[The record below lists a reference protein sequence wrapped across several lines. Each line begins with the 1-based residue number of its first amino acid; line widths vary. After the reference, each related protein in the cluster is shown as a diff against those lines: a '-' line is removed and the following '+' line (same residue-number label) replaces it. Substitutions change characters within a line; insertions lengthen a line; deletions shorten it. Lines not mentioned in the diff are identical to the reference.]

1 MRYGFGLAALA
12 TAGLAGV
19 PAAADVSAED
29 VWASAMAPFEAL
41 NAEIAASPVRE
52 GDRLVVDDI
61 EIRFSFAEGRGRAIL
76 TTNGVVLEETGE
88 GTVRVQYPAETK
100 SIARLEFDGAEGA
113 PEAMVLTRE
122 LDGTAFEQ
130 VASGEPGDVTH
141 AFRTDALEQVMRLQ
155 MPEAA
160 GGADVRMT
168 ARITGSEG
176 TFRVTEGD
184 LLRIGGAFDYETII
198 LDSVTET
205 EMPGADGAPPVR
217 ATQETAQRMEGVA
230 MTFETALPKGT
241 LSLMNLS
248 EGLRDGLAF
257 SLTSTAAGT
266 SAETVMTTAEPGG
279 DPAGEAEM
287 FRQTYEVGQQ
297 EAALRLDAGGLSIE
311 GQAGGLT
318 VGMAAEVLP
327 VPMVLGLE
335 AIGYRYATPL
345 NRTEGPE
352 EAALA
357 LSLEGMTLGE
367 EAWAM
372 IDPGGALPRDP
383 ADLSVKA
390 TAAVELF
397 VGLLDFPSIAV
408 LEEQGEAPAAL
419 RGLTVQELAVAA
431 LGARLTG
438 EGALSFDEA
447 SGESQGG
454 FPEPEGVIELVLEGG
469 QALIDR
475 LVEARLLPEDQAAGA
490 RMMLGVFAVPGE
502 GEDVMTSTI
511 EMKPGG
517 VIEANGQRVR

>member
-1 MRYGFGLAALA
+1 MRIGFGLVAVA
-12 TAGLAGV
+12 TVGLAGM

-41 NAEIAASPVRE
+41 NAEIEASPVRE

-61 EIRFSFAEGRGRAIL
+61 EIRFDFAQGRGRLVL
-76 TTNGVVLEETGE
+76 TTNGMVLEEAGD
-88 GTVRVQYPAETK
+88 GTVSVRYPAESK
-100 SIARLEFDGAEGA
+100 CIVRLEFDGEDGA
-113 PEAMVLTRE
+113 PEAIVLTRE

-130 VASGEPGDVTH
+130 VASGAPGDVTH
-141 AFRTDALEQVMRLQ
+141 AFRTDELLQVMRVE

-168 ARITGSEG
+168 MRITGSEG
-176 TFRVTEGD
+176 SYRVTDGD

-198 LDSVTET
+198 VDSVSET
-205 EMPGADGAPPVR
+205 EMPGGDGVPPVM
-217 ATQETAQRMEGVA
+217 ATQATAQRMEGVA
-230 MTFETALPKGT
+230 VTYEGALPKGT

-257 SLTSTAAGT
+257 SLTSKVAATG
-266 SAETVMTTAEPGG
+266 AETVMTTTEPGG
-279 DPAGEAEM
+279 EAGDAEM
-287 FRQTYEVGQQ
+287 FRQTYDLGPQ
-297 EAALRLDAGGLSIE
+297 AAAIRLDAGGLSIE
-311 GQAGGLT
+311 GQADRLT
-318 VGMAAEVLP
+318 MAMAAEVLP
-327 VPMVLGLE
+327 VPLVVGFE
-335 AIGYRYATPL
+335 AMGYRFATPL

-357 LSLEGMTLGE
+357 LSLQGMTLGE

-372 IDPGGALPRDP
+372 VDPGGALPRDP
-383 ADLSVKA
+383 ADLSLEA

-397 VGLLDFPSIAV
+397 AGLLDFPSIAV
-408 LEEQGEAPAAL
+408 LEEEGEAPTAL

-438 EGALSFDEA
+438 EADLRFDEA
-447 SGESQGG
+447 DGESQGG

-469 QALIDR
+469 QVLIDR

-502 GEDVMTSTI
+502 GEDTMTSTI
-511 EMKPGG
+511 ELKPGG